1 MNRPTGVSVLAVL
14 NFIGAGL
21 EIICA
26 LLMFVGGAFLGTILS
41 QMAANSGRAA
51 GAGIG
56 AAIGIAFGVV
66 FIVMAAVS
74 AIVGFGL
81 WNLKEWGRIIQLVI
95 AGLGA
100 LIQALGLLGSLA
112 RFRMG
117 AILWNLVWLAFD
129 AWIIFYLVQPQIK
142 AAFAQRPPMQ
152 AAAGD

>member
-1 MNRPTGVSVLAVL
+1 MNRPTGVTVLAVL

-26 LLMFVGGAFLGTILS
+26 LLMFVGGAFLGTFLS

-56 AAIGIAFGVV
+56 AAIGIAFGIV
-66 FIVMAAVS
+66 FIVMAAIS

-81 WNLKEWGRIIQLVI
+81 WNLKEWGRIVEIVI
-95 AGLGA
+95 GSLGA
-100 LIQALGLLGSLA
+100 LIQAIGLLGSLSH
-112 RFRMG
+112 FRMG
-117 AILWNLVWLAFD
+117 AILWNLTWLAFD
-129 AWIIFYLVQPQIK
+129 AWIIFYLVQPHVK
-142 AAFAQRPPMQ
+142 AAFAQRPSMQ